1 MADPPS
7 SSGSWLPPQAPGGR
21 PAPRFDVEPAPRFA
35 PPQAPQPPAPAAQQ
49 TPPAQPA
56 SRSTFVKPQ
65 SAPANGLAIASLVL
79 SISSLVLLV
88 LSIGVSFTFSLPL
101 SAAAWVCAIKA
112 KRALRDG
119 RAHSGQGQAQTG
131 LVLAMVGVALS
142 VAAMIVWIALIA
154 SGFSIEDL
162 RESLERELERQRD
175 RQRSSDDPITQLRQL
190 RAAVAIMFG
199 R

>member
-21 PAPRFDVEPAPRFA
+21 PAPRFDVEPPPRFA
-35 PPQAPQPPAPAAQQ
+35 PPQAPQPPAPAAA
-49 TPPAQPA
+49 PAQPA
-56 SRSTFVKPQ
+56 PHSTFVKPQ
-65 SAPANGLAIASLVL
+65 SAPANGLAIAALVL
-79 SISSLVLLV
+79 SISSLLLLV

-119 RAHSGQGQAQTG
+119 RAHSGEGQAQAG
-131 LVLAMVGVALS
+131 LILAMVGVALS

-162 RESLERELERQRD
+162 RESLQRELDRQRE

-190 RAAVAIMFG
+190 RAAAAVMLG